1 MADALRS
8 STRKD
13 RRIPESVEST
23 LQAMEM
29 LESALGREVARLAGS
44 SGTGFKRNGRP
55 SVAGSP
61 ISWWRGRLLEWVILQ
76 GTREQ
81 HPAELLRALALVLRD
96 FSDDRLRAYLECMA
110 TADYGR

>member
-1 MADALRS
+1 VAGALRS

-13 RRIPESVEST
+13 RRVPESVEST

-29 LESALGREVARLAGS
+29 LESALGREVARLAGG
-44 SGTGFKRNGRP
+44 SGTELKGNGRP
-55 SVAGSP
+55 SVAGRP
-61 ISWWRGRLLEWVILQ
+61 IGWWRQRLLEWVIRQ
-76 GTREQ
+76 GAHGE
-81 HPAELLRALALVLRD
+81 HPAELIGGLALVLRD